1 VRVLAVFLLV
11 YLETVLRYVSTIGYP
26 LDDLLVNLTVIYR
39 VSVILAVLGR
49 SRAQPEKT
57 G

>member
-1 VRVLAVFLLV
+1 VRVLVVSLLI
-11 YLETVLRYVSTIGYP
+11 YLETILRHVSTIGYP
-26 LDDLLVNLTVIYR
+26 LGDLLVNLTVIYY

-49 SRAQPEKT
+49 SRAQPKKT